1 MSDYSQAIPPQTTSS
16 QPICPNCKQPV
27 AYGVRFCPK
36 CGSQLMTA
44 PPMSYG
50 PPIMSMPEQKHHAE
64 KRLAIAIVLV
74 VLALT
79 GVGGF
84 IFYSTVLNGN
94 GGVLQA
100 AAAATDKSG
109 ASNAVD
115 GLQITCTTTST
126 DTSGLPYSASIY
138 LTFGVSNPSKYQIES
153 TWTITYDYAA
163 AGVVLTTSQTFHVPA
178 QGVAYPRWQ
187 LTMTSGQLSSLG
199 SSSNPSFTVSL
210 DRTFIVH
217 GSYGTYDF
225 TRHDT
230 YNSASGVSSGTSSTG
245 STGNLPAC

>member
-1 MSDYSQAIPPQTTSS
+1 
-16 QPICPNCKQPV
+16 
-27 AYGVRFCPK
+27 
-36 CGSQLMTA
+36 MTP

-50 PPIMSMPEQKHHAE
+50 PPIMSMPEQKHRSE

-79 GVGGF
+79 GLGGF
-84 IFYSTVLNGN
+84 IFYNDVLNGN

-126 DTSGLPYSASIY
+126 DTSGLPYSASVY
-138 LTFGVSNPSKYQIES
+138 LTFGLSNPSKYPMDS
-153 TWTITYDYAA
+153 TWRITIDYA
-163 AGVVLTTSQTFHVPA
+163 AGVVLTTSETFHVAA

-187 LTMTSGQLSSLG
+187 FTMTSGQISSLG
-199 SSSNPSFTVSL
+199 SASNQSFTVSI
-210 DRTFIVH
+210 DRSFTVH
-217 GSYGTYDF
+217 GTYGTYDF

-230 YNSASGVSSGTSSTG
+230 YNSATGVSSGTGSTG
-245 STGNLPAC
+245 SSGSLPAC